1 MAAGARVVVSGSV
14 QVRFIFIFTFI
25 LCCFTEGREEAA
37 LQAIGMALA
46 VGWFFVGVIVDVMS
60 LTLVE

>member
-14 QVRFIFIFTFI
+14 QVRFIFIFTVI
-25 LCCFTEGREEAA
+25 LCFFTEGREEAA
-37 LQAIGMALA
+37 LQAIDMALA
-46 VGWFFVGVIVDVMS
+46 VGWFFVVVIVDVMS